1 MYCATICK
9 EGGAKKK
16 KNTTVSSYM
25 HKIFL
30 ERVLWSASGD
40 ASHCSHQ
47 CSGTKIAPDW
57 IQ

>member
-1 MYCATICK
+1 MYYATICK

-16 KNTTVSSYM
+16 KIQLLAHICIKSFWKEFYGLPLGM
-25 HKIFL
+25 
-30 ERVLWSASGD
+30 
-40 ASHCSHQ
+40 HQ

>member
-1 MYCATICK
+1 MYYATICK
-9 EGGAKKK
+9 EGGAKK

-30 ERVLWSASGD
+30 ERFYGLPLGM
-40 ASHCSHQ
+40 HQ